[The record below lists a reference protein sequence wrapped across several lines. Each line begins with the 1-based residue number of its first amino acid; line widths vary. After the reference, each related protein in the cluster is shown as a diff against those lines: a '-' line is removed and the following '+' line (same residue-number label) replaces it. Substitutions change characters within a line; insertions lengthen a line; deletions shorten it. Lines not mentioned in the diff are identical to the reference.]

1 MENHNVSMDSSAAV
15 NAPAYRLKTNRGW
28 LKLILLS
35 VITLGIYPI
44 IFYSGISDD
53 VNLVCGRYDGKKT
66 MHYCL
71 LLFVVGP
78 LTLGIGSL
86 VWYHRICNR
95 IGMELA
101 RRGLAYRFGAGTF
114 WGWCLLGSLIIV
126 GPVVFTA
133 KLCNAM
139 NLLCADY
146 NVKG

>member
-1 MENHNVSMDSSAAV
+1 MENHNVSTDSSAAV

-95 IGMELA
+95 IGL
-101 RRGLAYRFGAGTF
+101 
-114 WGWCLLGSLIIV
+114 SLIHISE
-126 GPVVFTA
+126 PTRP
-133 KLCNAM
+133 
-139 NLLCADY
+139 Y
-146 NVKG
+146 